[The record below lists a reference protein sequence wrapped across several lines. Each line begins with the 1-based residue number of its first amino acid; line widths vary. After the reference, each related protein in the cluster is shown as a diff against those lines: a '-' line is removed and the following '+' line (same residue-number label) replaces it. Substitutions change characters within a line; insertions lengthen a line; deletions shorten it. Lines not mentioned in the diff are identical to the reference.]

1 MMGPRLPWDT
11 RGARPLR
18 LPAPRGEQPTAR
30 RRVLELPTTEERE
43 TRAKAQRAA
52 ARERVAAALG
62 EGLT

>member
-1 MMGPRLPWDT
+1 MSVRLPWHSSG
-11 RGARPLR
+11 RAPLH

-62 EGLT
+62 EGLR